1 VRVQVAVSGT
11 IAVIVVSFER
21 PRMLREALAS
31 IEGADQVVVPVALAR
46 EFHLPAVRF
55 VLNPPKLPQ
64 QRMRKPSCGALIN
77 RAMRAVK
84 TDYVTLLCD
93 DDLFAPGWVQAAA
106 GYLDQH
112 PLSHMVRGD
121 WHAFNDGEPLSKAKP
136 CTFDLEPPVTTG
148 NFAYRASCAIEEGCE
163 WSEMTVSCHD
173 AAFLDGYFRRHK
185 SRDIAHVGVLAGYRR
200 EHPKNMLKF
209 LDGNGY
215 QPEVAEFFSARSLE

>member
-31 IEGADQVVVPVALAR
+31 IEGADQVVVADDGSESFNPVALAR

-64 QRMRKPSCGALIN
+64 QRM
-77 RAMRAVK
+77 
-84 TDYVTLLCD
+84 TLLCD